1 MYENCI
7 CINFVKRWVF
17 FFVVQDIL
25 VVISNQQKEKSSD
38 FIYYFTYK
46 CRCNKKKRIS
56 PTGTVIFYSPNT
68 NLRAHLNKKISIS
81 TKILY
86 N

>member
-25 VVISNQQKEKSSD
+25 VVISNQQKEKKIVISYIILVNVD
-38 FIYYFTYK
+38 VIK
-46 CRCNKKKRIS
+46 DKKS
-56 PTGTVIFYSPNT
+56 F
-68 NLRAHLNKKISIS
+68 LL
-81 TKILY
+81 
-86 N
+86 